1 MSQSTESR
9 LLRALGG
16 QSPQSPASRRIMA
29 RATTRDLHP
38 VHGSAAV
45 LQAVSGGAPVKSSL
59 SLNVV
64 RADGSKGRAF
74 CFGVPGFGWGQ
85 GEFA

>member
-1 MSQSTESR
+1 MSQTNESR

-16 QSPQSPASRRIMA
+16 QSPQSPGSRRILA

-38 VHGSAAV
+38 VRGSAAV
-45 LQAVSGGAPVKSSL
+45 LQAAAGGIPVKSTH

-64 RADGSKGRAF
+64 RGDGSKGRAF

-85 GEFA
+85 GEWA